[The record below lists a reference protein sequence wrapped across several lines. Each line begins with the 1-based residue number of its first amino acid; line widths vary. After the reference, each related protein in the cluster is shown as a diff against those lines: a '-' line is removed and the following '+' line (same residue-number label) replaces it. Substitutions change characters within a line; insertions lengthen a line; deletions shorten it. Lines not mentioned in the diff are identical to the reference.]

1 MTLERWPKSL
11 NRCNGRTDSF
21 GAYLRKKVAHFWL
34 PNGLEPDLL
43 QNKGIIGWN
52 SGQPGGVYV
61 E

>member
-1 MTLERWPKSL
+1 MALERRPKSL
-11 NRCNGRTDSF
+11 NGCNGRTDSF
-21 GAYLRKKVAHFWL
+21 GAYSRKKVAHSRL
-34 PNGLEPDLL
+34 PNGMEPDLL